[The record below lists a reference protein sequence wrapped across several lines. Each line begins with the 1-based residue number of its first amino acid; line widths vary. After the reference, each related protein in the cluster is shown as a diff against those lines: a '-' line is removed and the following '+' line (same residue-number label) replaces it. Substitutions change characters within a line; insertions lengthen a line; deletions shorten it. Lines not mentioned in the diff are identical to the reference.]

1 MTLRAFIISMFF
13 ATAIC
18 WIAFSIILFN
28 VNPYDAGPLIFLF
41 FYFSLF
47 LAMLGTLTL
56 IGILTRISI
65 LKRDDYVARRV
76 MTSFR
81 QGAFLSGAA
90 VSGLF
95 LMSRDLLTWWN
106 IALFI
111 VGILLLEFFFISLKR
126 A

>member
-1 MTLRAFIISMFF
+1 MLFG
-13 ATAIC
+13 TAVC
-18 WIAFSIILFN
+18 WVAFSIILFN
-28 VNPYDAGPLIFLF
+28 VNPYDAGSLIFIF

-47 LAMLGTLTL
+47 LALLGTLT
-56 IGILTRISI
+56 IVGIFTRISI
-65 LKRDDYVARRV
+65 LKRDDFVARRV

-90 VSGLF
+90 VSALF
-95 LMSRDLLTWWN
+95 MMSRDLLTWWN

-111 VGILLLEFFFISLKR
+111 IGVLLLEFFFISLKK

>member
-1 MTLRAFIISMFF
+1 MTLRAFIIWMFLG
-13 ATAIC
+13 TVIC
-18 WIAFSIILFN
+18 WAAFSIILIN
-28 VNPYDAGPLIFLF
+28 VNPYDAGRLIFVF

-47 LAMLGTLTL
+47 LALLGTLTL
-56 IGILTRISI
+56 AGIFTRISI
-65 LKRDDYVARRV
+65 LKRDDYIARRV

-81 QGAFLSGAA
+81 QGAFLSGATVA
-90 VSGLF
+90 GLL

-111 VGILLLEFFFISLKR
+111 GAVALLEFFFISLKK